1 MDYVLVEEMKVAEAI
16 LLFDLLKAMEEDY
29 EEIDEE

>member
-1 MDYVLVEEMKVAEAI
+1 MDYVLVEEIKDAEAI
-16 LLFDLLKAMEEDY
+16 LLFDLLQAMEEDY